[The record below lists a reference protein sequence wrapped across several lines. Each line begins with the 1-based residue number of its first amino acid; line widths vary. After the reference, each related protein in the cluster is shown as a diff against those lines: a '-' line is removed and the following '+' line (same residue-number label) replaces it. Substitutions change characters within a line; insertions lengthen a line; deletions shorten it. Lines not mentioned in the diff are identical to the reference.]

1 MNALLIHRQVVESVV
16 CAIRLGWDGAVIR
29 QVRSRNEALKCV
41 VECVPDLVAVDESLP
56 DVCPLALTRDL
67 RRLIDSVI
75 IIVTRDYDE
84 YQLAAA
90 VDAGADDYLS
100 LPVNPAVFVPRIR
113 AAMRRAPRL
122 SEEPINLGAL
132 EVDPSRHQVQVA
144 GRNVRLAASE
154 FKVLLELAR
163 LRGRVATRDLLAGA
177 IWGHDRDVYSPWL
190 RKYIQSLRRRVCEL
204 PGSDVDIVTVPKVGY
219 KLVATHGALAEA

>member
-1 MNALLIHRQVVESVV
+1 MNVLLVRKQVVESVV
-16 CAIRLGWDGAVIR
+16 CAIRLGWDGAIIR
-29 QVRSRNEALKCV
+29 QVRSRDEALKSA
-41 VECVPDLVAVDESLP
+41 VECVPDLVAIDESLS
-56 DVCPLALTRDL
+56 DACPLALTRDL

-75 IIVTRDYDE
+75 IIVTQDYDE

-113 AAMRRAPRL
+113 AAMRRAPSA

-144 GRNVRLAASE
+144 GRDVSLAASE
-154 FKVLLELAR
+154 FRVLLELAR
-163 LRGRVATRDLLAGA
+163 LRGRVATRDLLAA
-177 IWGHDRDVYSPWL
+177 AVWGYDRDVYSPWL

-204 PGSDVDIVTVPKVGY
+204 PGSHVDIVTVPKVGY
-219 KLVATHGALAEA
+219 RLIATNAAAG